1 MIKTQVVFEGKN
13 HAVSF
18 FEDDTINIV
27 RQQISKSIDI
37 HPDRLFILVGIEL
50 SRNFYTQDS
59 RNWEMLFNRLSMNG
73 QPIEKEPFNAYCS
86 QLRSDNPL
94 VQYSKIDKDEWMSKP
109 DLLQRLY
116 DPGGEFTEYRIFGTE
131 PDKAYCLPF
140 EFDSASSSRIPS
152 AQYPVPEEGRLVSS
166 LYNPEKIQKFI
177 VREYSDGEE
186 GPYFPLYRSVT
197 PQRLSADQIRNLEEN
212 AKHLQ
217 DLLKLD
223 PPAPKQVHILR
234 ASWKADLVET
244 EFGDATRT
252 RFEQI
257 FYGITLSPE
266 VPCIS
271 FYTGRSE
278 VSRHK
283 FYKTSAKTREPLLDI
298 PMWSSWWAKSKP
310 ARDRLPTLVLYRGES
325 RYIFDRIFLTP
336 NDIIFA
342 VYRDQTNKKPLE
354 TMKEDMLKW
363 FRTFDAI
370 VPFIQSSD
378 LAESRIVLQDIKFE
392 AEYSN
397 SLDEFNTLRLGCVS
411 GIFEESRA
419 KKEFFRF
426 LRSDDANDGINPR
439 DLRVINLLREDPF
452 LKVSDVEEELKLSQE
467 DAKKLLDTIV
477 QRIEDQPNL
486 INRQFRNHPIM
497 EIKQK
502 SIEVS
507 SVDSVDR
514 FLKYAN
520 ILRYILSDPSSK
532 ELDRLCPKKLET
544 SEAVVSVPQTAS
556 EDSEFGDLFGYLEGM
571 PEEKEPEKKEYRGKT
586 EKSYK
591 YFYDRLQE
599 FDSDTFH
606 PSSTYPKVCEKSHQ
620 PVILSDKEIADIVG
634 DVKKGEDY
642 NPKNYP
648 DDKKLNWKNPDG
660 VVVCPEYWCMYDKI
674 PILETQ
680 LEEVDGAKVCP
691 VCHGKIQDADMKLD
705 AREYP
710 VIRRDKR
717 QIYPKLKD
725 EKSPK
730 NGKQFPCCYKTPKQ
744 RKLVTDEK
752 EQKYYVLSEDK
763 SGLGSLRFAY
773 LPSSLIG
780 SLFLDETYSS
790 IIDSGNRIQSGMS
803 GFFRLGMKYPA
814 DDLPILLN
822 STKIV
827 QSPRKSVKTIL
838 RCSFLASWP
847 DQSDDNLKEIEEA
860 LTMKPFSDDETA
872 KKHVARI
879 ISSIDTAFVNKTL
892 TPSQSL
898 EYTALS
904 LKIDLFKINLTDNS
918 ISCSFYTQQVKVNS
932 KGIVVLQHG
941 TDIDCLSYIT
951 RQQRA
956 FVYRTNIFEAPFKEE
971 TYNELYKQRNKA
983 CKTEIPTFSDAVLF
997 MQEIGEPNFSVILD
1011 PYGRAQAIYVPNEIV
1026 LPFQNTTIP
1035 PITKPLISGY
1045 SNIRELPS
1053 YSDMRDILTRA
1064 QKIAHGY
1071 EWAEDIFDGKGSRT
1085 EILTRSGLRLPV
1097 KPESGSGQDAG
1108 IIDTVTKQGETELV
1122 FGNENEEDLQKYKN
1136 ITYASELYE
1145 FLIFQLTKDIQKSS
1159 KLREVLSAQTP
1170 STDEVQPLLEK
1181 WFDDVTHFVS
1191 LRSPIEFLSKIRKPC
1206 GQFTNK
1212 DVCQSG
1218 HMCAWNPKAG
1228 QCRIQVRDTISK
1240 KNLFNKLLG
1249 TLVDNSKIR
1258 SIVLDGRTT
1267 PFFST
1272 VLYLEL
1278 PNEIIFTDAELKSE
1292 PI

>member
-13 HAVSF
+13 HVVSF

-27 RQQISKSIDI
+27 RQQISKSVDI

-50 SRNFYTQDS
+50 SRNFYTQDA
-59 RNWEMLFNRLSMNG
+59 RNWEMLFNRISMNG
-73 QPIEKEPFNAYCS
+73 QPIEKEPFNAYA
-86 QLRSDNPL
+86 QMRSDNPV
-94 VQYSKIDKDEWMSKP
+94 VQYSKMDKDEWMSKP
-109 DLLQRLY
+109 DLLRRLY
-116 DPGGEFTEYRIFGTE
+116 DPGGEFTEYRILGTE
-131 PDKAYCLPF
+131 PDKAYSLPF

-152 AQYPVPEEGRLVSS
+152 SQYPVPEEGRLVSS
-166 LYNPEKIQKFI
+166 LYNPKKIKQFI

-186 GPYFPLYRSVT
+186 GPYFPLFRSVT
-197 PQRLSADQIRNLEEN
+197 PQRLSADQIKNLEEN
-212 AKHLQ
+212 SKHLG

-223 PPAPKQVHILR
+223 PPGPKQVHILR

-266 VPCIS
+266 IPCIS

-298 PMWSSWWAKSKP
+298 PKWSSWWAKSKP

-325 RYIFDRIFLTP
+325 RYIFDRIFVTP
-336 NDIIFA
+336 HDIIFA
-342 VYRDQTNKKPLE
+342 VYRDQTNKKTLE
-354 TMKEDMLKW
+354 KMKEDMMKW
-363 FRTFDAI
+363 FKTFDAI
-370 VPFIQSSD
+370 VPFIQTSD
-378 LAESRIVLQDIKFE
+378 LADCRIVLQDIKFE
-392 AEYSN
+392 AEYSD

-452 LKVSDVEEELKLSQE
+452 LKVSDVEEELKLSQD
-467 DAKKLLDTIV
+467 DAKRLLDSIV
-477 QRIEDQPNL
+477 QKIEDQPNL

-507 SVDSVDR
+507 SVDSIDR
-514 FLKYAN
+514 FLTYAN
-520 ILRYILSDPSSK
+520 ILRYILSDPTSK

-544 SEAVVSVPQTAS
+544 SEAIVSVPQTAS
-556 EDSEFGDLFGYLEGM
+556 EDSEFGDLFGYLEDM
-571 PEEKEPEKKEYRGKT
+571 PEIEKEVEKKEYKGKS

-599 FDSDTFH
+599 FDPETFH
-606 PSSTYPKVCEKSHQ
+606 PSSTYPKICEKGHQ

-634 DVKKGEDY
+634 DAKKGEAY
-642 NPKNYP
+642 NPNNYSA
-648 DDKKLNWKNPDG
+648 DKILKWENPSG
-660 VVVCPEYWCMYDKI
+660 VTVCPEYWCMYDKI
-674 PILETQ
+674 PIQESQ
-680 LEEVDGAKVCP
+680 LEEIDGAKVCP

-705 AREYP
+705 AREFP
-710 VIRRDKR
+710 VVRRDKR

-730 NGKQFPCCYKTPKQ
+730 NNKQFPCCYKTPKQ
-744 RKLVTDEK
+744 RKLVSDEK

-773 LPSSLIG
+773 LPKNLIS

-822 STKIV
+822 STKVV
-827 QSPRKSVKTIL
+827 QSPRRAVKIIL
-838 RCSFLASWP
+838 RCSFLAGWP
-847 DQSDDNLKEIEEA
+847 GESDDNLAEIEEA

-872 KKHVARI
+872 KKHVARM
-879 ISSIDTAFVNKTL
+879 ISSIDEAFLNKTL
-892 TPSQSL
+892 TPTQAL
-898 EYTALS
+898 EFTALS
-904 LKIDLFKINLTDNS
+904 LKIDLFKINLLDNS
-918 ISCSFYTQQVKVNS
+918 VSCTFYTQQVKVDS
-932 KGIVVLQHG
+932 RGIIVLQHG

-956 FVYRTNIFEAPFKEE
+956 FVYRTNVFEAPFKSD
-971 TYNELYKQRNKA
+971 TTQELYKQRDKA
-983 CKTEIPTFSDAVLF
+983 CVTDIPTFGDAVLF

-1011 PYGRAQAIYVPNEIV
+1011 PFSRGQALYVPNELV
-1026 LPFQNTTIP
+1026 LPFQNTPIP

-1045 SNIRELPS
+1045 SKINDLPT
-1053 YSDMRDILTRA
+1053 YSDMRDVLRRA
-1064 QKIAHGY
+1064 QQNAHGY
-1071 EWAEDIFDGKGSRT
+1071 EWAEDIFDGKGNRT
-1085 EILTRSGLRLPV
+1085 EILTRSGLRIPV
-1097 KPESGSGQDAG
+1097 KPEAG
-1108 IIDTVTKQGETELV
+1108 EGENTAIIDTVIAQGETELA
-1122 FGNENEEDLQKYKN
+1122 FGNENQEDLQKYKN

-1159 KLREVLSAQTP
+1159 KLREVLSVQTP
-1170 STDEVQPLLEK
+1170 STDEVGPLLEK
-1181 WFDDVTHFVS
+1181 WFDDTTYFVS
-1191 LRSPIEFLSKIRKPC
+1191 MHSPIEFLSKIRKPC

-1212 DVCQSG
+1212 DVCESG

-1240 KNLFNKLLG
+1240 KKLFNKLLG

-1258 SIVLDGRTT
+1258 AIVLDGRTT

-1278 PNEIIFTDAELKSE
+1278 PNEIIFTDAELKAE